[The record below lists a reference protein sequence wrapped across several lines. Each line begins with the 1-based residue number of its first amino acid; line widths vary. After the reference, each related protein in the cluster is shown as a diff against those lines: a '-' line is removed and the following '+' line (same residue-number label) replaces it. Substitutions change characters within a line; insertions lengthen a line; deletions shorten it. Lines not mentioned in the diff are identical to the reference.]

1 MDNTEVYEL
10 SKDDR
15 ALIYQHID
23 ELQKSAPG
31 FGPITVNV
39 VQNPKGEFELTLSTQ
54 DGMQFDSVGRGA
66 TVFEASLMAQ
76 QSLLNKLR
84 LLLNASG
91 NSPERAMQIF
101 SILHGNTLH

>member
-1 MDNTEVYEL
+1 MDNAEVYEL

-31 FGPITVNV
+31 FGPITVHVLRNDA
-39 VQNPKGEFELTLSTQ
+39 GEFELTLSTQ
-54 DGMQFDSVGRGA
+54 DGLQFDSVGRGP
-66 TVFEASLMAQ
+66 TVYEASLMAQ
-76 QSLLNKLR
+76 QALSNKLR
-84 LLLNASG
+84 LVLSASG